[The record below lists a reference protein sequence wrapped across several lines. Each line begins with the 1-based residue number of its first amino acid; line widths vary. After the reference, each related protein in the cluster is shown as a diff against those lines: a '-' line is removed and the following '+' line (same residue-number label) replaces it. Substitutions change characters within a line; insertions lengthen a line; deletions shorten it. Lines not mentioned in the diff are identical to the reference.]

1 MSTQRFTL
9 EFKEEA
15 VKQVVECC
23 YSVPD
28 VAARLGISAHSPYK
42 WVGEALDGLDAHVL
56 GGGAGQPEPTFAG
69 AGSAERESR
78 TGREQQPQPSGQ
90 LVLWHQDACCLSVG

>member
-28 VAARLGISAHSPYK
+28 VAARLGISAHSPYSG
-42 WVGEALDGLDAHVL
+42 WARRWTAY
-56 GGGAGQPEPTFAG
+56 
-69 AGSAERESR
+69 SR
-78 TGREQQPQPSGQ
+78 AYTR
-90 LVLWHQDACCLSVG
+90 V